1 MPAKSKTQQRLFG
14 MVHAYKKGELDT
26 SSISSSQLSK
36 IKKIAGN
43 IKDKDSKKFAKTKHK
58 GLPEVK
64 EGETPIKPKHQEKY
78 KTLKPERRL
87 KYLID
92 CGYSKGEIESW
103 TGTRTTKSL
112 GWEKS
117 TDRKPKKIKETHKP
131 TFKEFLVE
139 MTLRDRK
146 MLVPPPA
153 IQKLYAQLKQKY
165 GIVKRDVFYNQLA
178 DKLNLTPDGLR
189 RLQQLP
195 ALRALPFDD
204 QSQDEKPIVT
214 RQDPW
219 GHVTQKHTKREDRAR
234 QAGLNNW

>member
-1 MPAKSKTQQRLFG
+1 MKSDANHENNMPAKSKSQQRLFG

-26 SSISSSQLSK
+26 SSISSEQLSK
-36 IKKIAGN
+36 IKKIAGG

-64 EGETPIKPKHQEKY
+64 EQ
-78 KTLKPERRL
+78 
-87 KYLID
+87 
-92 CGYSKGEIESW
+92 
-103 TGTRTTKSL
+103 
-112 GWEKS
+112 
-117 TDRKPKKIKETHKP
+117 HKP

-165 GIVKRDVFYNQLA
+165 GIVKSDVFYSQLA

-214 RQDPW
+214 RKDPW

-234 QAGLNNW
+234 RAGLSNW

>member
-1 MPAKSKTQQRLFG
+1 MPAKSKSQQRLFG

-26 SSISSSQLSK
+26 SSISGDQLSK
-36 IKKIAGN
+36 IKKIAGG

-64 EGETPIKPKHQEKY
+64 EAAEYPKCK
-78 KTLKPERRL
+78 
-87 KYLID
+87 D
-92 CGYSKGEIESW
+92 CKGTGYSGNFAKGWNCSTCKGLGVIRP
-103 TGTRTTKSL
+103 TGAALR
-112 GWEKS
+112 
-117 TDRKPKKIKETHKP
+117 PKEAYKP

-165 GIVKRDVFYNQLA
+165 GIVKSDVFYAQLA

-214 RQDPW
+214 RKDPW

-234 QAGLNNW
+234 RAGLSNW